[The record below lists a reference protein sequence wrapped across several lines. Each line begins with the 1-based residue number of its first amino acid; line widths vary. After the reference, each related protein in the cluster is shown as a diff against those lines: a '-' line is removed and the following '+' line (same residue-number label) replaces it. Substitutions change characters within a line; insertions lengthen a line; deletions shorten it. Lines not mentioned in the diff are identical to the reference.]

1 MNTIMNE
8 ACRICKQ
15 TKAYTAS
22 EFPLSSG
29 VACAD
34 CTAKTSET
42 FQFYYNNYANSRP
55 TPKQMK
61 DNIAFLHNKKSR
73 YEAFAPNVDSCLY
86 TVDTLVMADFKNRM
100 LAIFPT
106 DSTKKHISVDL
117 ERFRR
122 EKNCEIFMFEDIKE
136 ASVLNSVNSQERFI
150 MLTLKNADA
159 GFAKLV
165 VIQRDADNCEVS
177 DLDSLSQLF
186 GYVLQS
192 RRQK

>member
-1 MNTIMNE
+1 MNTIINE
-8 ACRICKQ
+8 TCRICKQ
-15 TKAYTAS
+15 TKPYTAN
-22 EFPLSSG
+22 EFPLSNG
-29 VACAD
+29 VACAE

-61 DNIAFLHNKKSR
+61 DNIAFLQNKKKR
-73 YEAFAPNVDSCLY
+73 YDVFAPNADSCLY

-106 DSTKKHISVDL
+106 DCTKNHVSVDL

-122 EKNCEIFMFEDIKE
+122 EKKCEIFMFEDIKE
-136 ASVLNSVNSQERFI
+136 ATVLNSVNSQERFI
-150 MLTLKNADA
+150 MLTLKNTEA

-165 VIQRDADNCEVS
+165 VIQRDADNSEVS
-177 DLDSLSQLF
+177 DLESLSQLF